1 MQRWSKEIKLAK
13 TVKLEKVRSEACRKE
28 TVAIWNVDESGF
40 GDDPGKRSVII
51 KRDSKYTISCQPR
64 TAGIYPYEPSA
75 VNNEKLLGASSSSN
89 DKSASVDDSA
99 VIHQHVNRLTRSA
112 SCEQLSVMGLS
123 ITTTSLLKISD
134 QSISIENGLTTI
146 TTTPVISPIDHIRMP
161 STILPMTTDP
171 SILSST
177 IDSTIAIQQS
187 SVPNSSNY
195 DAAVSTD
202 LSNNNNNMVVMDN
215 SLVSTQVPINVLS
228 NVISHGRPRKV
239 TQQQQVLDEID
250 ALSPGR
256 AIR

>member
-13 TVKLEKVRSEACRKE
+13 TVKLEKVHSEACRKE

-123 ITTTSLLKISD
+123 ITITSLLKISD

-146 TTTPVISPIDHIRMP
+146 TT
-161 STILPMTTDP
+161 
-171 SILSST
+171 
-177 IDSTIAIQQS
+177 
-187 SVPNSSNY
+187 
-195 DAAVSTD
+195 
-202 LSNNNNNMVVMDN
+202 
-215 SLVSTQVPINVLS
+215 
-228 NVISHGRPRKV
+228 
-239 TQQQQVLDEID
+239 
-250 ALSPGR
+250 
-256 AIR
+256 